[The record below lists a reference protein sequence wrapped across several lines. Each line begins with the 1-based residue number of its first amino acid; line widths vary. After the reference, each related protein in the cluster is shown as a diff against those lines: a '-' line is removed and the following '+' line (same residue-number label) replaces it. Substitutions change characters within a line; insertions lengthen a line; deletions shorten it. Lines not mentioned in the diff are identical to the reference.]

1 MVSGV
6 WSKQIKEANER
17 RGGDLNSPAMA
28 GACLVLVAV
37 CGLGFRLKLQMI
49 REFGREVLWHV
60 HGARVAV
67 AEETVRRGAKGRGF
81 DPSAGSGFGPR
92 SAGWD
97 EYMRSSAAGGDD
109 GAGMHGPSG
118 QTRWQDEWFGEDARS
133 GRTAEENHRRA
144 QASGFR
150 AREEARRRAA
160 DGSSGGDDAE
170 AVELYRALLGV
181 GPGATKAELKRAY
194 YQAAKRH
201 HPDANAQANT
211 QSFAELKVAFDR
223 LSQRAS
229 I

>member
-1 MVSGV
+1 MVTGV

-37 CGLGFRLKLQMI
+37 CGIGFRLKLQMI

-97 EYMRSSAAGGDD
+97 EYMRSSAAG
-109 GAGMHGPSG
+109 MHGPSG

-170 AVELYRALLGV
+170 AEDFRALLGV